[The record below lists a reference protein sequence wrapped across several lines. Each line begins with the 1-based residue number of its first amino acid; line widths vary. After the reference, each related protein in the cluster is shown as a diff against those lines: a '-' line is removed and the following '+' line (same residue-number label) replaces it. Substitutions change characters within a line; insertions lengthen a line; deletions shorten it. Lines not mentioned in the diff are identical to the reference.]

1 MSILCVRSLSF
12 TSSLSHSFS
21 TLFKLST
28 SRTPTKIFDSFFLF
42 IVVFTLLFLVR
53 SRSFVLFL
61 SFAPAL
67 SLFLSLRL
75 CLVGLFFSTA
85 HAKVCKPTDTNSGGP
100 TIFWPQN
107 KVAHAPAPT
116 STLRRCFSQ
125 RRSRRRRQ
133 RHRRLTGKQRSRQSR
148 QSRQRSRIFVVGPL
162 RSQYANV
169 TVCRGVSMRWAPP
182 RVRVPSAPLSLSL
195 PSPSL
200 NLSRIGSCW
209 ALGLDRRLA
218 SLLNVCL

>member
-1 MSILCVRSLSF
+1 MSILCARSLSF
-12 TSSLSHSFS
+12 SLSLALCLTLLAHYSNCQQVAPRQRFSILSFFFCCLYFTVSFS
-21 TLFKLST
+21 FSLARSL
-28 SRTPTKIFDSFFLF
+28 SFFHSL
-42 IVVFTLLFLVR
+42 
-53 SRSFVLFL
+53 SL
-61 SFAPAL
+61 SF
-67 SLFLSLRL
+67 

-125 RRSRRRRQ
+125 RRRQ
-133 RHRRLTGKQRSRQSR
+133 RHRRLTGKQRSLQSRR

-169 TVCRGVSMRWAPP
+169 TVCHGVSMRWAPP
-182 RVRVPSAPLSLSL
+182 RVRVPS
-195 PSPSL
+195 SPSAPPSL
-200 NLSRIGSCW
+200 TLSRIGSCCL
-209 ALGLDRRLA
+209 ALPGPG
-218 SLLNVCL
+218 STSGVCLTFVYNA